1 MSDSIIINAASTE
14 NVVLSVNTTT
24 EYTSI
29 SVFEPGSAIFWGSIK
44 GVLTLQTDLWS
55 SLSAKALNTDLISLS
70 SSVISLN
77 SFLGAL
83 SGNWNSSFITVKSLS
98 GNWQSTYETVSSL
111 SANWQRAYNIA
122 TTYQNT
128 SGSFATNTLL
138 QSTSALLT
146 PLTVTN
152 TLTSQLVRTID
163 LNSLSATLLT
173 RTDFNT
179 ASSQL
184 VLNTTLNALSGNWQG
199 TFTSV
204 RSNSANWNYGFNAGT
219 IYSQNSASYATINY
233 VDSNFFNLTGGTIS
247 GPTRINNNLTVF
259 GNLTATGTTTFANTV
274 FSVTS
279 SLSVVHVGSGPALYV
294 GNNGDGD
301 IASFYDVDQGVE
313 ILHVGGNNGSFPN
326 VGVKTSTP
334 NVDFTVNGQISANNI
349 IWSAN
354 GNSNQWNSVYSSW
367 NSASATSIISFN
379 DTRFSKLSSQAYT
392 LVDATSSIQ
401 PTRGGNVASG
411 KYSVVAGGGSKV
423 VISGGGSALT
433 NNLLA
438 YYKLDNDG
446 SGGVSLVDSTGN
458 GYTLTN
464 SNGAIL
470 GTGKINGSVAV
481 DGTKWLSTNT
491 FPPPATGDFS
501 ASLWAYVDSYRSYQ
515 TLVATRSVGSFTS
528 STAYSITVSPL
539 GYIVVYS
546 GGFIINDN
554 IVPISSG
561 TWTHITVTRVS
572 GVCTVYLNGNFAA
585 TGAWSNNLTETSF
598 SLGSIEGYESL
609 NGKLDEVG
617 VWNRALSPSEVIALY
632 NSNAGLSYPFNG
644 GGSVTTFV
652 PANTASGDYSF
663 IAGGSNNNTNNKEN
677 TFILGSNIT
686 ALTANYTYVNNLSSQ
701 GLIVANGGNSNQWN
715 TAYQNISSQA
725 YTFVNATSSIQPIRG
740 TNTASGN
747 SSNVSGGIFN
757 TACGNGSTV
766 AGGTGNT
773 ASGNSSNVSGGISN
787 TASGNYSNVGGGGG
801 GNTASGNSSNVAGGT
816 FNTACGNSS
825 NVSGGWSNTA
835 SGCYSTVAGGYQNTA
850 SGVYSSVAGGSG
862 NTACG
867 VGSTVAGGIFN
878 TASGSISNVAGGR
891 DNTASGPY
899 SNVAGGCQNTA
910 SGYYSSILG
919 GLCNNTNNQ
928 ANTFILGSNITALS
942 ANYTYVNNISSQG
955 IVSANGGNSNQWN
968 ETYTTYTA
976 NSASYAT
983 LNYVDNNFFNLSG
996 GTISGATRINNNLT
1010 VFGNLTATGTT
1021 TFANTIF
1028 SVTSSLSVVH
1038 IGSGPALYVGNNGD
1052 GDIASFYDID
1062 QGIEILHVGGINS
1075 SFPNVGIKTSAPN
1088 KTLTVV
1094 GEISATSDI
1103 TTTGT
1108 IEAAILRISSAPAT
1122 FINPLTA
1129 SNSFLVVNVNG
1140 VDKALQLWDFTS

>member
-1 MSDSIIINAASTE
+1 MSIEI
-14 NVVLSVNTTT
+14 TTAT
-24 EYTSI
+24 HET
-29 SVFEPGSAIFWGSIK
+29 
-44 GVLTLQTDLWS
+44 
-55 SLSAKALNTDLISLS
+55 LS
-70 SSVISLN
+70 SIRQALEESYNTSQTLSSTVPFIGNNSASGVFSVI
-77 SFLGAL
+77 LG
-83 SGNWNSSFITVKSLS
+83 GNT
-98 GNWQSTYETVSSL
+98 
-111 SANWQRAYNIA
+111 
-122 TTYQNT
+122 
-128 SGSFATNTLL
+128 
-138 QSTSALLT
+138 
-146 PLTVTN
+146 
-152 TLTSQLVRTID
+152 
-163 LNSLSATLLT
+163 
-173 RTDFNT
+173 NT
-179 ASSQL
+179 ASGAYSVIAGGQNNNSNNQTNTFIFGSNITAESPNYTYVNNL
-184 VLNTTLNALSGNWQG
+184 STNGIIETANGDSNTWSNTTVAVNLSSP
-199 TFTSV
+199 T
-204 RSNSANWNYGFNAGT
+204 WN
-219 IYSQNSASYATINY
+219 
-233 VDSNFFNLTGGTIS
+233 
-247 GPTRINNNLTVF
+247 
-259 GNLTATGTTTFANTV
+259 NT
-274 FSVTS
+274 
-279 SLSVVHVGSGPALYV
+279 
-294 GNNGDGD
+294 
-301 IASFYDVDQGVE
+301 
-313 ILHVGGNNGSFPN
+313 
-326 VGVKTSTP
+326 
-334 NVDFTVNGQISANNI
+334 
-349 IWSAN
+349 
-354 GNSNQWNSVYSSW
+354 YSSW
-367 NSASATSIISFN
+367 NAASATSIVEFN
-379 DTRFSKLSSQAYT
+379 DTRFSNLSSQAYT

-401 PTRGGNVASG
+401 PV
-411 KYSVVAGGGSKV
+411 
-423 VISGGGSALT
+423 
-433 NNLLA
+433 
-438 YYKLDNDG
+438 
-446 SGGVSLVDSTGN
+446 
-458 GYTLTN
+458 
-464 SNGAIL
+464 
-470 GTGKINGSVAV
+470 
-481 DGTKWLSTNT
+481 
-491 FPPPATGDFS
+491 
-501 ASLWAYVDSYRSYQ
+501 
-515 TLVATRSVGSFTS
+515 
-528 STAYSITVSPL
+528 
-539 GYIVVYS
+539 
-546 GGFIINDN
+546 
-554 IVPISSG
+554 
-561 TWTHITVTRVS
+561 
-572 GVCTVYLNGNFAA
+572 
-585 TGAWSNNLTETSF
+585 
-598 SLGSIEGYESL
+598 
-609 NGKLDEVG
+609 
-617 VWNRALSPSEVIALY
+617 
-632 NSNAGLSYPFNG
+632 
-644 GGSVTTFV
+644 
-652 PANTASGDYSF
+652 
-663 IAGGSNNNTNNKEN
+663 
-677 TFILGSNIT
+677 
-686 ALTANYTYVNNLSSQ
+686 
-701 GLIVANGGNSNQWN
+701 
-715 TAYQNISSQA
+715 
-725 YTFVNATSSIQPIRG
+725 RG
-740 TNTASGN
+740 T
-747 SSNVSGGIFN
+747 
-757 TACGNGSTV
+757 
-766 AGGTGNT
+766 
-773 ASGNSSNVSGGISN
+773 N